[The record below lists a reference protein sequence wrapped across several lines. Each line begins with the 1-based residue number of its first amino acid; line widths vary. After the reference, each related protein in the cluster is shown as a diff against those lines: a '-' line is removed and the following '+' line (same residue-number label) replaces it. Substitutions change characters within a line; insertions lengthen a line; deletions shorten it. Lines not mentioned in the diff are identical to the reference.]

1 MPEKPSRLCPFQNGF
16 FMGSD
21 ISEKIGN
28 DYNSY
33 ELNISY
39 LFFKFNMK
47 TKISQIS
54 IEFQS
59 FSRFSFGTCIK
70 LEIENGF
77 NRS

>member
-1 MPEKPSRLCPFQNGF
+1 MPEKPSRLCPFQNGL

-21 ISEKIGN
+21 TSEKIGN
-28 DYNSY
+28 DYNSS

-59 FSRFSFGTCIK
+59 FSRFSFETCIK

-77 NRS
+77 NR